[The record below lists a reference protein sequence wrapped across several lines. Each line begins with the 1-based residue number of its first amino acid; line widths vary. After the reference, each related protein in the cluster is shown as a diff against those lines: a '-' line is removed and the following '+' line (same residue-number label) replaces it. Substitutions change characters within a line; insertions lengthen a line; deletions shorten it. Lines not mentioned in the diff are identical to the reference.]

1 MKLYKFIAALGLF
14 FFMSL
19 QINAQFDTRLLL
31 PGKTFTN
38 RTDDTLVITLKSR
51 IDTALVKNRQLKT
64 ALKEIDKQEEIIEN
78 LEQQNEIREEKI
90 KLYEEIV
97 GSFQRVEEACEE
109 HAHEMKKEAK
119 RQARFKNLSLLGG
132 GAAVIIVVILLI

>member
-1 MKLYKFIAALGLF
+1 VKVYKFIAAFCLLF
-14 FFMSL
+14 FICL
-19 QINAQFDTRLLL
+19 QLNAQFDTKLLL

-51 IDTALVKNRQLKT
+51 IDTALVKNRQLKI
-64 ALKEIDKQEEIIEN
+64 ALKEIEKQEEIIRN

-90 KLYEEIV
+90 KLYKEIV

-119 RQARFKNLSLLGG
+119 RQSRLKNLSLLGG
-132 GAAVIIVVILLI
+132 GAAVIIMAILLI